1 MFEIDSKLQTI
12 LIIFIL
18 INVALYYYKP
28 EICFDN
34 NGNFKQFG
42 SGENKTLFPF
52 WMVTLMISLLIYVYM
67 CVKNDDFV

>member
-28 EICFDN
+28 TICFDN

>member
-1 MFEIDSKLQTI
+1 MFEIDSKLQTV

-18 INVALYYYKP
+18 INLTLYYYRP
-28 EICFDN
+28 DICFDN

-52 WMVTLMISLLIYVYM
+52 WMITLMSSLLIYVYM